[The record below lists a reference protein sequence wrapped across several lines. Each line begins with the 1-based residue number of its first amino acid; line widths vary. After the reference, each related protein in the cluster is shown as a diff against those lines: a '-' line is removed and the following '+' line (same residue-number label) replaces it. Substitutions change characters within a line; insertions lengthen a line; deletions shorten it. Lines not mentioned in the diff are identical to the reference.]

1 MTALLEA
8 RQVSKIFGGGL
19 FDKRVTVALDDFSFS
34 IESTPPRVTAI
45 VGESGSGKTTLA
57 RLFLGLI
64 SPSAGEVLYNG
75 TDLRKLQRDER
86 RTFLRDVQMIF
97 QDPYEVYNPF
107 YKVDHVLETPI
118 SEFKLASGRQARRAL
133 IHESLRAVG
142 LRPDETLGRYPHQLS
157 GGQRQRIMVAR
168 AVLLRPKLIIADEPV
183 SMVDASLRAT
193 ILDSLRQL
201 NRDYGMS
208 IVYITHDLTTAFQIS
223 DNIIVLYRGSVSE
236 AGDVDLVVGQ
246 PRHPYTQLLINSV
259 PEPDPNHPWGAVE
272 IRTDVGEVS
281 NGATQVELN
290 APVGLLPA
298 SASASAAAKA
308 RGGHLISG
316 CTFADRCPHV
326 MAMCRDNV
334 PPLYRLDPSRAA
346 SCFLYRDKAASMAL
360 EELNDVMSAAGSAA
374 RSG

>member
-1 MTALLEA
+1 MSALLEA
-8 RQVSKIFGGGL
+8 RQVSKVFGGGL

-34 IESTPPRVTAI
+34 VESVPPRVTAV

-57 RLFLGLI
+57 RLLLGLI
-64 SPSAGEVLYNG
+64 SPTSGQVLYNG
-75 TDLRKLQRDER
+75 NDLQKLPRVEKR
-86 RTFLRDVQMIF
+86 NFLRDVQMIF

-118 SEFKLASGRQARRAL
+118 SEFKLAHGQQARRAL

-168 AVLLRPKLIIADEPV
+168 AVLLRPRLIIADEPV

-208 IVYITHDLTTAFQIS
+208 IVYITHDLTTAYQIS

-236 AGDVDLVVGQ
+236 AGDVDLVVRQ

-259 PEPDPNHPWGAVE
+259 PEPDPEHPWGAVE
-272 IRTDVGEVS
+272 IRTDVGEVA
-281 NGATQVELN
+281 NGATQVEIS
-290 APVGLLPA
+290 APVVLLPA
-298 SASASAAAKA
+298 SAGASAAAKA

-326 MAMCRDNV
+326 MPMCRDNV
-334 PPLYRLDPSRAA
+334 PPLYRLDPARAA
-346 SCFLYRDKAASMAL
+346 ACFLYRDSAS
-360 EELNDVMSAAGSAA
+360 
-374 RSG
+374 